1 MTVKHIAEKCPH
13 LNFLDV
19 SICHLMT
26 GDIISILS
34 KLRHIEELRLDY
46 QNFSAQ
52 CFLLIPVQLPTLSVL
67 SAKHCT
73 HFGFYVIM
81 ELETKFPNQKL
92 LK

>member
-1 MTVKHIAEKCPH
+1 MTVKHKADKCPQ
-13 LNFLDV
+13 LQFLDI
-19 SICHLMT
+19 SFCHLMT

-34 KLRHIEELRLDY
+34 KLRHIEELRLDH
-46 QNFSAQ
+46 QKFSAQ

-73 HFGFYVIM
+73 HFGPYVIK